1 MDNQHTSSEIL
12 PIFEA
17 QRPSLATPEPLGDES
32 LHKALDGRPDDWDA
46 IHPAATVPLRFS
58 FSGRGKDY
66 LSLWLTNWILTI
78 VTLGIYS
85 AWAKVRRLQYVHQN
99 TQLGGFAFG
108 FHGEPKKI
116 LIGRIIGISL
126 ILISNAT
133 NIFGAKLAGFFS
145 LIFIMAFPWLY
156 RSSIRFY
163 TRNSSYRNV
172 RFRFVGTAKTMYGIY
187 IKSALLVIFT
197 AGLAFPY
204 VVYRLRRYRIEHS
217 RWGNNT
223 FQFTS
228 SAGAFFGIYILNIV
242 VTALVMLGLVAL
254 AFASASP
261 WLKGLDKD
269 LSHAMTQPTQT
280 QILIVI
286 GIYLLFIYMV
296 YMIGRV
302 LTQDMIF
309 KESWNH
315 IAIGKSRFACDLSIV
330 RLYVIRYGCFIA
342 SLLTLGVFIPFAHMI
357 ITKRRIE
364 SITVTP
370 SHDFDVAQAA
380 LDEDTTRSAEVAD
393 MFDIDIGW

>member
-1 MDNQHTSSEIL
+1 MDNQHISSEIS
-12 PIFEA
+12 PAFEV
-17 QRPSLATPEPLGDES
+17 QGPSQATPDPLANES
-32 LHKALDGRPDDWDA
+32 LHKALDGQPDDWDA
-46 IHPAATVPLRFS
+46 VHPTAATPLRFS

-116 LIGRIIGISL
+116 LIGRIIGIGL
-126 ILISNAT
+126 IFISNAT

-145 LIFIMAFPWLY
+145 LMFIIAFPWLY

-172 RFRFVGTAKTMYGIY
+172 RFRFVGTAKAMYSIY
-187 IKSALLVIFT
+187 LKSALIVIFT
-197 AGLAFPY
+197 AGWAFPY

-217 RWGNNT
+217 RWGNNA
-223 FQFTS
+223 FQFSS

-242 VTALVMLGLVAL
+242 VTALVMLGLMAL
-254 AFASASP
+254 AFASSSSL
-261 WLKGLDKD
+261 LKGLSKEI
-269 LSHAMTQPTQT
+269 SNIMTHPTQS
-280 QILIVI
+280 QILIMA
-286 GIYLLFIYMV
+286 GLYLLFIYMV
-296 YMIGRV
+296 YVIGRV
-302 LTQDMIF
+302 LTQDLIF

-330 RLYVIRYGCFIA
+330 RLYFIRYGCFIA
-342 SLLTLGVFIPFAHMI
+342 SLLTLGIFIPFAHMI

-364 SITVTP
+364 SISVTP
-370 SHDFDVAQAA
+370 SHDFDVAQAT

>member
-1 MDNQHTSSEIL
+1 MDNQYTTPERPPVS
-12 PIFEA
+12 EA
-17 QRPSLATPEPLGDES
+17 QHPPKTTSDSLAHES
-32 LHKALDGRPDDWDA
+32 LHKALDGQPDDWNT
-46 IHPAATVPLRFS
+46 IHPTAITPLRFS
-58 FSGRGKDY
+58 FSGHGKDY

-116 LIGRIIGISL
+116 LIGRIIGVAL

-133 NIFGAKLAGFFS
+133 NIFGAKLAGAFS
-145 LIFIMAFPWLY
+145 LIFILAFPWLY

-172 RFRFVGTAKTMYGIY
+172 RFRFVGTAKGMYSLY
-187 IKSALLVIFT
+187 FKSALIIIFT

-242 VTALVMLGLVAL
+242 VTALVMLGLAAI

-261 WLKGLDKD
+261 WLKDFNKD
-269 LSHAMTQPTQT
+269 LNHVMTQPTQT
-280 QILIVI
+280 QVLILI
-286 GIYLLFIYMV
+286 GLYLLFIYTV

-330 RLYVIRYGCFIA
+330 RLYFIRYGCFIA
-342 SLLTLGVFIPFAHMI
+342 SLLTLGIFIPFAHMI

-370 SHDFDVAQAA
+370 SHDFDVVQAT
-380 LDEDTTRSAEVAD
+380 LDDDTTRSAEVAD
-393 MFDIDIGW
+393 MLDIDIGW

>member
-1 MDNQHTSSEIL
+1 MDNQQTSSEVSTIS
-12 PIFEA
+12 EA
-17 QRPSLATPEPLGDES
+17 DIHPQAPLEPLTNAP
-32 LHKALDGRPDDWDA
+32 LHKALDGKPDDWDA
-46 IHPAATVPLRFS
+46 IHAMTVTPLRFS
-58 FSGRGKDY
+58 FSGHGKDY

-78 VTLGIYS
+78 VTLGVYS

-116 LIGRIIGISL
+116 LMGRIIGVGL

-133 NIFGAKLAGFFS
+133 NIFGAKLATFFS
-145 LIFIMAFPWLY
+145 LLFIVAFPWLY

-172 RFRFVGTAKTMYGIY
+172 RFRFVGTSKAMYGIY
-187 IKSALLVIFT
+187 LKSTLLVIFT

-217 RWGNNT
+217 RWGNNA

-242 VTALVMLGLVAL
+242 VTALVMLGLVAV

-261 WLKGLDKD
+261 WLKDLDKD
-269 LSHAMTQPTQT
+269 LSQAMTQPAQT
-280 QILIVI
+280 QVLIVI
-286 GIYLLFIYMV
+286 GLYLLFIYMV

-330 RLYVIRYGCFIA
+330 RLYFIRYGCFIA
-342 SLLTLGVFIPFAHMI
+342 SLLTLGIFIPFAHMI

-370 SHDFDVAQAA
+370 SHDFDVAQAT